1 MIKLKSVSLVSNS
14 LKKNFYTAY
23 KTIHHNTSSKKYT
36 TIQLKEFINSPKDND
51 VSSSIKMLTSDIL
64 QFTIIRNN
72 FKREIIENEIILILE
87 TIIYENGFGLSKRDF
102 YFCCENLVKKLE
114 LKINTIIE
122 NEFHEYEC
130 IFHIDNIDEIPDIK
144 IGEVTIFKAKNVEE
158 YAFELDDLNVEN
170 VYVQENKFYAKT
182 TVYGSKEYAVRKA
195 ESNIK
200 IALNI
205 LKLFLP
211 DYYCNFNVEGS
222 NYVMVDRKSII
233 ISSEGKSFIR
243 KLINSSRPCK
253 ISNEDLESK
262 KIELNRLSNLFKN
275 QNRTEFENRI
285 LIATYWFGESISI
298 PLHVYDNKLDN
309 EYDINLDNL
318 EYFDVYPKLLNI
330 IIALETLFVYGSEN
344 KAESISSKTAALIA
358 NPGYEEYIC
367 KFIKKIYDN
376 RSKIVHSGIV
386 YISENDLNEL
396 IHYTRIA
403 ILTLVQLNEEYMDK
417 IRYLNKLNKSFM

>member
-1 MIKLKSVSLVSNS
+1 MKYVSLVSNS
-14 LKKNFYTAY
+14 LKKNFYNAY

-36 TIQLKEFINSPKDND
+36 TIQLKEFINSPNDNG
-51 VSSSIKMLTSDIL
+51 VSSCIKMLISDIL

-72 FKREIIENEIILILE
+72 FTREYIENEIILILE
-87 TIIYENGFGLSKRDF
+87 TIIIENGFNLSKQDF
-102 YFCCENLVKKLE
+102 YFCCENLVKKFE
-114 LKINTIIE
+114 LKINSIIE
-122 NEFHEYEC
+122 NEFHDYEC
-130 IFHIDNIDEIPDIK
+130 IFHIDNIDEIPEIK

-158 YAFELDDLNVEN
+158 YTFELDDLDVEN

-211 DYYCNFNVEGS
+211 AYYCNFNIEGS

-233 ISSEGKSFIR
+233 ISSKGKSFIR

-253 ISNEDLESK
+253 ISNDELK
-262 KIELNRLSNLFKN
+262 GLNIELNRLINLFKN
-275 QNRTEFENRI
+275 QNRTELENKI

-298 PLHVYDNKLDN
+298 PLYIYDNKLDN
-309 EYDINLDNL
+309 EYDISLDNL
-318 EYFDVYPKLLNI
+318 EYFDVYPKLLNL
-330 IIALETLFVYGSEN
+330 IIALETLFVWGDEN

-358 NPGYEEYIC
+358 NPGYEEYIY
-367 KFIKKIYDN
+367 KFIKKIYVN

-396 IHYTRIA
+396 IYYTRIV
-403 ILTLVQLNEEYMDK
+403 ILTLVQLNEEYRDK
-417 IRYLNKLNKSFM
+417 IRYLNK